1 MHLNNLLCLIFLTSA
16 IRITYISLMN
26 YVKKKY
32 LLLPSL
38 SKCNVSVLWIPSI
51 KSTDLTN

>member
-38 SKCNVSVLWIPSI
+38 SKCNVGVLWIPSI